1 MTYPALALLG
11 AGIALVAGLVVW
23 GLAAVRRTSPLASLG
38 ASRRHWVAV
47 GITVLVL
54 FVLTAI
60 FDNVMITLELF
71 HYAPELVSGV
81 SIGVAPLED
90 FAYPLA
96 AALLL
101 PALWALLARGG
112 AERQRAFS
120 QLLLSSRPVSWINTA
135 FPFGAAYLLTT
146 REIDWVLVLGFLY
159 FLIPYNL
166 AMYGINDVFDY
177 DSDLANPRKG
187 GLEGAL
193 LAPRLHRVTLWT
205 AALTN
210 IPFLVLLALAG
221 GPASWL
227 ALAVSVFAVIAYS
240 AKGLRF
246 KERPFLDSI
255 TSSTHFV
262 SPAIVGLT
270 LAGAEFTLPLVLILG
285 AFFVWGMA
293 AHAFGAIQDIGPDR
307 EAGIHSVATVIGARA
322 TARLALVLW
331 LLAGV
336 AMLLTPWPGP
346 LAAIIVVPYLLNCAP
361 WWNVTDETSGRTN
374 VAWRRFIW
382 LNFLSGALATLI
394 LITEWTPA

>member
-23 GLAAVRRTSPLASLG
+23 GLAAVRRTPPLASLG

-60 FDNVMITLELF
+60 FDNVMIALELF

-120 QLLLSSRPVSWINTA
+120 QLILSSRPVSWINTA